1 MINQMNLCIFITALN
16 FEFVT
21 FIIIDKY
28 DLLVL
33 HQKLWVGLKIIIDCW
48 YAHTISSSYLI
59 DNIH

>member
-1 MINQMNLCIFITALN
+1 MISQRNIYIFITPLN
-16 FEFVT
+16 FELVT
-21 FIIIDKY
+21 FIIIDKK